1 MKNGNTEMV
10 TDIIHHITEKL
21 KEERLRQG
29 MNMTTL
35 SIIAGVNLNVISHYE
50 NGSRIINLPTLMKV
64 AYALNLNMSILFSKD
79 VVNQKKDPVAEQFD
93 NITQGLSKKAINSI
107 LEMTKTFLQY
117 I

>member
-1 MKNGNTEMV
+1 MNT
-10 TDIIHHITEKL
+10 TNIIHQITEKL

-35 SIIAGVNLNVISHYE
+35 SNIAGVNLHMISHYE

-64 AYALNLNMSILFSKD
+64 AYALNLNMSILFPKD

-93 NITQGLSKKAINSI
+93 SITQGLSKKAINNI
-107 LEMTKTFLQY
+107 LEMTKNFLQY